1 MWHKHLRR
9 ERGKIKKRFLLQET
23 TSTVV
28 TRHEETSGTAL
39 GRNRSFLAPSGR
51 IDCAAAAASLRAHPL
66 AAALRG
72 SPATAQHALAHRYR
86 TEETAGGGRRRA
98 SPCLRDGRM
107 SRRRP
112 SREEIRAEPTP
123 PPSRESER
131 KLCDATDLRLR
142 RWESRVAE
150 ARPPRRIY
158 AFRRAEEAMGGGRK
172 ARSGSGR
179 PPRRVPPPPV
189 ATALARADEEAKE
202 DAFLHIDMLVESRRC
217 ARRVCREAQGAQRG
231 DQGAGS
237 RLAGELARR
246 RSLQGKV
253 LAAASARAC
262 AWPESR
268 LVVVAPCGAGA
279 RRAPRLRLAGQRGG
293 GAERRRVC
301 VRARATGAPGSQL
314 VAAPC
319 TPPRVGHRAGA
330 RRAKRTAARTPEH
343 YHSLQPARCA
353 RSSPLLLAIGR
364 GPCRTLH
371 GWRDFSQRL
380 QERKGERK
388 R

>member
-1 MWHKHLRR
+1 MWHKYLRR
-9 ERGKIKKRFLLQET
+9 ERGKINKRFLLQET
-23 TSTVV
+23 TSTVA

-51 IDCAAAAASLRAHPL
+51 IDCAAAAASLRSHSHTATEQMRRREEGGGGLHRASETGECRVADHRGGMPVGGDL
-66 AAALRG
+66 RRTYAAAE
-72 SPATAQHALAHRYR
+72 Q
-86 TEETAGGGRRRA
+86 RRRKGSSA
-98 SPCLRDGRM
+98 M
-107 SRRRP
+107 
-112 SREEIRAEPTP
+112 
-123 PPSRESER
+123 
-131 KLCDATDLRLR
+131 
-142 RWESRVAE
+142 
-150 ARPPRRIY
+150 RRIY
-158 AFRRAEEAMGGGRK
+158 ASGDGSPCCGGWATAQDLCLPSSRGGDGRREEGPVGVRAS
-172 ARSGSGR
+172 AAA
-179 PPRRVPPPPV
+179 RRVPPPPV

-217 ARRVCREAQGAQRG
+217 ARCVCREAQGAQRG

-237 RLAGELARR
+237 RLAGELAWRC
-246 RSLQGKV
+246 SLQGKV
-253 LAAASARAC
+253 LAAASAHAC

-268 LVVVAPCGAGA
+268 LIVIAPCGARA
-279 RRAPRLRLAGQRGG
+279 HRAPRLRLAGQRGG

-301 VRARATGAPGSQL
+301 VHARATGAPGSQL

-330 RRAKRTAARTPEH
+330 RRAKRTAARTPER